1 MKIQNN
7 ILRFEQTEK
16 KHANVNSDTCFVKLR
31 YHMQMVKHQ
40 RICMLFCFDLRT
52 DMRIIKGKEIFST

>member
-1 MKIQNN
+1 MKIQNY

-31 YHMQMVKHQ
+31 HH
-40 RICMLFCFDLRT
+40 
-52 DMRIIKGKEIFST
+52 